1 MDLGTERLGMTPQE
15 ADRALHPEYFARPSG
30 TTLIPAEYLPV
41 IAGGIALV
49 VLGTLAVRFRK
60 RRRNPSLNLSPQR
73 GERGRGRRTDR

>member
-15 ADRALHPEYFARPSG
+15 ADRALHPEYFARPAG

-49 VLGTLAVRFRK
+49 VLGTLAGRFRK
-60 RRRNPSLNLSPQR
+60 RRTPLSFSPLKR